1 MTFLLHPLLVAATS
15 TTVKGKSS
23 SGSSLFTIAFLVLIV
38 GVGYFLIIRPRQAR
52 MKQQRAQ
59 VSTLD
64 IGSEVMS
71 VGGIMGTIVAVTD
84 TTFDVE
90 VADGVVM
97 TFVKRAINARPASAG
112 GTPTVADD
120 AEGDMPPDPWDEEP
134 EAEDDQETVHGR
146 DFDEHGVDEHG
157 VDEHGVDEHGVDE
170 HGVDEHHDDGHDHP
184 AADHGTAD
192 DEAGNGGTGRR
203 DTDGHPGP
211 PDGETGTGSE
221 GSGSGGR

>member
-1 MTFLLHPLLVAATS
+1 MTFLLHPLLLAATS
-15 TTVKGKSS
+15 TTVKGKTS
-23 SGSSLFTIAFLVLIV
+23 SGSSVFTIVFLLLIV

-71 VGGIMGTIVAVTD
+71 VGGIMGTIVDVTD

-90 VADGVVM
+90 VADGIVM

-112 GTPTVADD
+112 GTATVADD
-120 AEGDMPPDPWDEEP
+120 SEGDMPPDPWDEAPGGEGDH
-134 EAEDDQETVHGR
+134 EAIHDSGA
-146 DFDEHGVDEHG
+146 DEHEPG
-157 VDEHGVDEHGVDE
+157 
-170 HGVDEHHDDGHDHP
+170 
-184 AADHGTAD
+184 AADHRDADPGTTD
-192 DEAGNGGTGRR
+192 DDAGNGGSGRR
-203 DTDGHPGP
+203 GTDGRPLP
-211 PDGETGTGSE
+211 PDGETGSGSE